1 MTIDDERPGGP
12 LPDVL
17 ARLAT
22 DMPASD
28 TGRGRS
34 QVARVLGWALMAGT
48 SALVV
53 VAAILE
59 AQP

>member
-1 MTIDDERPGGP
+1 VTIDDERPGGP
-12 LPDVL
+12 QPDVL

-34 QVARVLGWALMAGT
+34 EIARVVGWVLMAGT
-48 SALVV
+48 SVLVI
-53 VAAILE
+53 VAAFLV
-59 AQP
+59 ARP

>member
-1 MTIDDERPGGP
+1 MTDDRPTGP

-34 QVARVLGWALMAGT
+34 ARAQVLGWVLMVGT
-48 SALVV
+48 SVMVLVS
-53 VAAILE
+53 AILV

>member
-1 MTIDDERPGGP
+1 MTDDRPTGP
-12 LPDVL
+12 LPEVL

-34 QVARVLGWALMAGT
+34 AAARMLGWALMAAT
-48 SALVV
+48 AALVV
-53 VAAILE
+53 VAAYMV

>member
-1 MTIDDERPGGP
+1 MPVTGERPTGP

-22 DMPASD
+22 GMPASD

-34 QVARVLGWALMAGT
+34 ALARVAGWVLLLGTSVMVVVSAIVVAR
-48 SALVV
+48 
-53 VAAILE
+53 
-59 AQP
+59 P

>member
-1 MTIDDERPGGP
+1 MTDDRPTGP
-12 LPDVL
+12 LPEVL

-34 QVARVLGWALMAGT
+34 AAARVLGWVLMAGT
-48 SALVV
+48 AVLVV
-53 VAAILE
+53 VAAFMV

>member
-1 MTIDDERPGGP
+1 MTGEPPSGP

-22 DMPASD
+22 DMPVSD

-34 QVARVLGWALMAGT
+34 ARARGLGWVLMAGT
-48 SALVV
+48 AGRVIASATV
-53 VAAILE
+53 VA
-59 AQP
+59 QP

>member
-1 MTIDDERPGGP
+1 MTGEPPSGP

-34 QVARVLGWALMAGT
+34 ARARVLGWVLMIGAVGLVIA
-48 SALVV
+48 SAIV
-53 VAAILE
+53 VA
-59 AQP
+59 QP

>member
-1 MTIDDERPGGP
+1 MDDERPGGP

-34 QVARVLGWALMAGT
+34 QGARVLGWVLMTGT
-48 SALVV
+48 SVLVM
-53 VAAILE
+53 VAAIMV
-59 AQP
+59 ARP